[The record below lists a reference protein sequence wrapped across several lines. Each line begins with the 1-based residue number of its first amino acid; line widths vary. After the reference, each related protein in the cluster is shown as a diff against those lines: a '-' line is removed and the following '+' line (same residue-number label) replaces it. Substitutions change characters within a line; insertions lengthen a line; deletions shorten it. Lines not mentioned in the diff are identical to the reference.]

1 MKRRSGVL
9 FILFVLP
16 LFLGLAVEEG
26 EAHSS
31 SVMDYV
37 GKIFNFL
44 VLFGGLFFLLR
55 KPLADFLERRGRDV
69 DSAIQESIL
78 DRQKMEDRVKESS
91 RRLAQLAEEI
101 QGIRTNAQEEGTRR
115 KEQILKDA
123 ERETSKIREWRR
135 QEIDQDH
142 RAKIRELKARTAE
155 WATDLAQR
163 SIEERMTPE
172 RHVFLLDRSITRLED
187 IYEK

>member
-16 LFLGLAVEEG
+16 FFLGMAVEEE

-31 SVMDYV
+31 SVMGYV
-37 GKIFNFL
+37 GKVFNFF

-55 KPLADFLERRGRDV
+55 KPLVDFLERRGREI
-69 DSAIQESIL
+69 DSSIQESIL
-78 DRQKMEDRVKESS
+78 DRQKMEDRLKESS
-91 RRLAQLAEEI
+91 GRLAQLAEEI
-101 QGIRTNAQEEGTRR
+101 QEIRTNAQEEGKRR

-123 ERETSKIREWRR
+123 EKETRKIREWRR
-135 QEIDQDH
+135 QEIDHYH

-155 WATDLAQR
+155 WATVLAQR
-163 SIEERMTPE
+163 SIEEKMTPE
-172 RHVFLLDRSITRLED
+172 RHVYLLDRSISRLED